1 MRAPKVPELFVTA
14 LEPSVD
20 DVEQAVHA
28 SDVVEEV
35 VVRGVRL
42 QEVVFDRVKQVV
54 DGLERPADIVAASER
69 ERCDPSATLRFRA
82 RCCCAQR
89 RPIERGEVAD
99 RSICGVSDPLAT
111 APGIRSRALSGGG
124 RSRPRC
130 MSRSS
135 GGTARV
141 RVECAA

>member
-1 MRAPKVPELFVTA
+1 MGAPKVSELRVTT

-54 DGLERPADIVAASER
+54 DGLERPANVAAASER
-69 ERCDPSATLRFRA
+69 ERCDPE
-82 RCCCAQR
+82 CD
-89 RPIERGEVAD
+89 IEVPVRDAVVPRMPGE
-99 RSICGVSDPLAT
+99 L
-111 APGIRSRALSGGG
+111 GG
-124 RSRPRC
+124 RPDDRD
-130 MSRSS
+130 
-135 GGTARV
+135 V
-141 RVECAA
+141 RFNDRLQGRRYFLSKV